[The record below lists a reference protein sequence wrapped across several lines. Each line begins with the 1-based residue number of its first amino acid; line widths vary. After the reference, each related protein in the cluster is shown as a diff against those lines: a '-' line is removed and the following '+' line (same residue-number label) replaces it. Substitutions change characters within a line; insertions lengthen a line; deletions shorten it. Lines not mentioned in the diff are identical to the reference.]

1 MYKKDEYMGLK
12 LFKPTTP
19 GRRHASVSD
28 FKEITKTE
36 PEKSLIEIRKKRSGR
51 NNQGKITV
59 RHRGGGVKRYYRV
72 VDFFRKKFD
81 VPATVS
87 AIEYDP
93 NRSARIAFCEY
104 SDGEKTYIIAPNGL
118 SVGDTI
124 VSSKSRGEVRV
135 GNRAPFE
142 YIPVGTL
149 VHNIELF
156 PGQGGKIV
164 RTAGGGAR
172 LMSVEGEAAQVKLP
186 SGEVRIFSK
195 NCMATIGD
203 IGNADH
209 QHIRYGKA
217 GRKRLLGWKPT
228 VRGKAMNPV
237 DHPHGGG
244 EGNQP
249 IGLKHPKTAQG
260 RPALGVRTRRGKK
273 WSNRFIVKRR
283 K

>member
-1 MYKKDEYMGLK
+1 MGLK

-28 FKEITKTE
+28 FAEITKTE
-36 PEKSLIEIRKKRSGR
+36 PEKSLIRIMKKKSGR

-72 VDFFRKKFD
+72 VDFLRKKNN
-81 VPATVS
+81 VPAKVLG
-87 AIEYDP
+87 IEYDP
-93 NRSARIAFCEY
+93 NRSARIALLQY
-104 SDGEKTYIIAPNGL
+104 ADGEKTYIIAPNGL
-118 SVGDTI
+118 QVGEELVT
-124 VSSKSRGEVRV
+124 SSEKIEVKV
-135 GNRAPFE
+135 GNRTTFGN
-142 YIPVGTL
+142 IPVGTI
-149 VHNIELF
+149 VHGIELF
-156 PGQGGKIV
+156 PGQGAKVV

-172 LMSVEGEAAQVKLP
+172 LMSVEGDKALLKLP
-186 SGEVRIFSK
+186 SGEVRMFSSK
-195 NCMATIGD
+195 CMATIGD
-203 IGNADH
+203 IGNSDH
-209 QHIRYGKA
+209 QHVRYGKA
-217 GRKRLLGWKPT
+217 GRKRLLGWKPS

-249 IGLKHPKTAQG
+249 VGLKHPKTAQG
-260 RPALGVRTRRGKK
+260 KPALGVRTRGKKK

>member
-1 MYKKDEYMGLK
+1 MGLK

-28 FKEITKTE
+28 FSEITKTE
-36 PEKSLIEIRKKRSGR
+36 PERSLIRIQKKRSGR

-59 RHRGGGVKRYYRV
+59 RHRGGGVKRYYRI
-72 VDFFRKKFD
+72 VDFSRRKFD
-81 VPATVS
+81 VSATVS

-93 NRSARIAFCEY
+93 NRSARIALLEY
-104 SDGEKTYIIAPNGL
+104 ADGEKTYIIAPNGL
-118 SVGDTI
+118 SVGQTI
-124 VSSKSRGEVRV
+124 MSSKSRIEVQT
-135 GNRAPFE
+135 GNRGSFE
-142 YIPVGTL
+142 HIPVGTL

-172 LMSVEGEAAQVKLP
+172 LMSVEGDIAQVKLP
-186 SGEVRIFSK
+186 SGEVRMFSK

-209 QHIRYGKA
+209 QHVRYGKA

-249 IGLKHPKTAQG
+249 IGLKHPKTPQG
-260 RPALGVRTRRGKK
+260 KPALGVRTRKGKK

>member
-1 MYKKDEYMGLK
+1 MGLK

-36 PEKSLIEIRKKRSGR
+36 PEKSLIRIQKKHSGR

-59 RHRGGGVKRYYRV
+59 RHRGGGVKRYYRI
-72 VDFFRKKFD
+72 VDFLRKKFD
-81 VPATVS
+81 APVTVQS
-87 AIEYDP
+87 IEYDP
-93 NRSARIAFCEY
+93 NRSSRIALIEY
-104 SDGEKTYIIAPNGL
+104 ADGEKSYIIAPNGL
-118 SVGDTI
+118 LVGEVI
-124 VSSKSRGEVRV
+124 VSSQSRIEVKI
-135 GNRAPFE
+135 GNRGSFE
-142 YIPVGTL
+142 HIPVGTL

-156 PGQGGKIV
+156 PGQGGKMI
-164 RTAGGGAR
+164 RTAGGAAR
-172 LMSVEGEAAQVKLP
+172 LMSVEGDHALVKLS
-186 SGEVRIFSK
+186 SGEIRMFSK
-195 NCMATIGD
+195 NCMATIGS

-209 QHIRYGKA
+209 QHVRYGKA

-260 RPALGVRTRRGKK
+260 KPALGVRTRNKKK

>member
-1 MYKKDEYMGLK
+1 MGLR

-19 GRRHASVSD
+19 ARRHASVADFSD
-28 FKEITKTE
+28 LSKKR
-36 PEKSLIEIRKKRSGR
+36 PEKNLIEIRKKRSGR

-59 RHRGGGVKRYYRV
+59 RHRGGGVKRYYRII
-72 VDFFRKKFD
+72 DFFRKRFD
-81 VPATVS
+81 APATVS

-93 NRSARIAFCEY
+93 NRSARIALLQYE
-104 SDGEKTYIIAPNGL
+104 DGEKAYIIAPSGL
-118 SVGDTI
+118 LKGQTV
-124 VSSKSRGEVRV
+124 VSSPSRIEVRV
-135 GNRAPFE
+135 GNRGTFE

-164 RTAGGGAR
+164 RTAGGTAR
-172 LMSVEGEAAQVKLP
+172 LMSVEGDTALVKLP
-186 SGEVRIFSK
+186 SGEVRMFSK

-203 IGNADH
+203 VGNADH

-249 IGLKHPKTAQG
+249 VGLKHPKTPQG
-260 RPALGVRTRRGKK
+260 KPALGVRTRKKKK